1 MTLLFDGKNAFF
13 SERERSFARGLVIH
27 IPRSAA
33 LFFNGVCYF
42 PAGDTVHLP
51 DSAIRRG
58 ENRLAL
64 RVENRV
70 YPTEGLFYD
79 GECFSPM
86 GIAAEPILL
95 RQNERIASLEESLS
109 LLEKRIAGMEK
120 KAAARMLFS

>member
-13 SERERSFARGLVIH
+13 SERERSFASGLVIH
-27 IPRSAA
+27 IPRNAA

-51 DSAIRRG
+51 ASAVRRG

-64 RVENRV
+64 RIENRI
-70 YPTEGLFYD
+70 YPSEGLFYD
-79 GECFSPM
+79 GEGFFPM
-86 GIAAEPILL
+86 GIAAEPLLL

-109 LLEKRIAGMEK
+109 SLEERLAGIEKRT
-120 KAAARMLFS
+120 AARMLFS